1 MGNIERSRRRLTSA
15 GLFDLKIL
23 DVVTGQ
29 LEVCRPDLHI
39 LPAIPFLHDTTTR
52 NVLVAGDRTFSGI
65 VDVDDL
71 CFGDPRY
78 APALTLAVLL
88 GYGGPTRYVEHW
100 MRLAGHKDDH
110 IFRLYVALF
119 LLDLM
124 SEHGQSFNGN
134 ERPSTPDDRQR
145 LLLAFSD
152 VVSSFSG

>member
-1 MGNIERSRRRLTSA
+1 VI
-15 GLFDLKIL
+15 
-23 DVVTGQ
+23 VTEQG
-29 LEVCRPDLHI
+29 
-39 LPAIPFLHDTTTR
+39 
-52 NVLVAGDRTFSGI
+52 VLSGI

-88 GYGGPTRYVEHW
+88 AHGRRAHYVEAW
-100 MRLAGHKDDH
+100 MAAAGHDDDR

-134 ERPSTPDDRQR
+134 EGPSTPESREAVMFALTRAIQV
-145 LLLAFSD
+145 AST
-152 VVSSFSG
+152 